1 MRAFVPASRSVARAI
16 ALAVVLLAGDAAAEK
31 VRTTAATKVFK
42 RTGEQS
48 AIVTRVKAGTTLQVI
63 ATQGRWLKVRV
74 NGRTGWVTRTSVVSM
89 DAAVLPR
96 NTRRRPFVDGRSM
109 QREDGG
115 DAPGDRVGADTVDG
129 DGDGRE
135 VVGGAD
141 DDGDDDRKADRDDAR
156 KADRDEAR
164 RKPDRDVRKA
174 DRDVR
179 DVRDVR
185 EADRDVRDVR
195 KADRDEDDDVSI
207 KVDDRDD
214 RAARD
219 RRKPDR
225 DRKADRDDDRRK
237 PDRDDDRR
245 KPDRDDDRKAD
256 RDDDVREPDGG
267 DDDAM
272 APAPMLTVR
281 IARAELY
288 PRPSRNARAV
298 LTLREGDRVVLLE
311 EHRSG
316 AWLRVEVADDDA
328 VSGYIA
334 RDAVDQPGGA
344 AAPAGRSITAS
355 ARLGFASIGGTF
367 HSDGAMLAAGPPPDY
382 PFGSTAISLAIAGE
396 ATFPIKPR
404 ILLGGSVRYLGCLG
418 SPGIAFSGESVGFT
432 THDVDL
438 LAVGGYDLRDARAM
452 TVWARAGFH
461 FARFSVDLA
470 NKAKLPV
477 ETAFGP
483 MVGAAVRLR
492 RLTPKLGAEASIDLM
507 PTASRNQ
514 TKNQGD
520 GQLAA
525 TRSLWVQLGGA
536 YAWRRHW
543 RLEAGYQLGYSS
555 SRWAGPSDRHM
566 MATGATRTDLA
577 HVLNLG
583 ASRPF

>member
-141 DDGDDDRKADRDDAR
+141 DDRDDDRKADRDDDR

-164 RKPDRDVRKA
+164 RKPD
-174 DRDVR
+174 
-179 DVRDVR
+179 
-185 EADRDVRDVR
+185 RDVR

-225 DRKADRDDDRRK
+225 DRKA
-237 PDRDDDRR
+237 
-245 KPDRDDDRKAD
+245 DRDDDRKAD

-418 SPGIAFSGESVGFT
+418 TPGIAFSGESVGFT

>member
-141 DDGDDDRKADRDDAR
+141 DDGDDDRKADRDD
-156 KADRDEAR
+156 
-164 RKPDRDVRKA
+164 
-174 DRDVR
+174 
-179 DVRDVR
+179 
-185 EADRDVRDVR
+185 
-195 KADRDEDDDVSI
+195 
-207 KVDDRDD
+207 
-214 RAARD
+214 
-219 RRKPDR
+219 
-225 DRKADRDDDRRK
+225 DRKA
-237 PDRDDDRR
+237 
-245 KPDRDDDRKAD
+245 DRDDDRKAD
-256 RDDDVREPDGG
+256 RD

-418 SPGIAFSGESVGFT
+418 TPGIAFSGESVGFT

-492 RLTPKLGAEASIDLM
+492 RLTPTLGAEASIDLM